1 MAAFTCRGSH
11 CCLQLQAKREIN
23 AWCLTE
29 TAEVRGNSCLILSDL
44 SKVWGIYLFLI
55 PPGHENVQWV
65 VLIIWLLTLETFL
78 NIKVSKEMKKRV
90 KMILFHWELPGPG
103 FTSSCDNFMDLAVL
117 DAKAAVGM
125 GQLDTL

>member
-1 MAAFTCRGSH
+1 MPGVS
-11 CCLQLQAKREIN
+11 LKPQKSG
-23 AWCLTE
+23 
-29 TAEVRGNSCLILSDL
+29 GNSCLILSDL

-55 PPGHENVQWV
+55 PPGHENIQWV